1 MPPGQFVSPSS
12 ETSTIQIFL
21 GGNSPFINPFD
32 ETKFSCFYRP
42 LTQNHYFLWKLEI
55 CARWFK

>member
-12 ETSTIQIFL
+12 ETSAIQIFY
-21 GGNSPFINPFD
+21 GGNSTFINPFD
-32 ETKFSCFYRP
+32 KTKFSCVTRP
-42 LTQNHYFLWKLEI
+42 PTQHHYFLWKLEI